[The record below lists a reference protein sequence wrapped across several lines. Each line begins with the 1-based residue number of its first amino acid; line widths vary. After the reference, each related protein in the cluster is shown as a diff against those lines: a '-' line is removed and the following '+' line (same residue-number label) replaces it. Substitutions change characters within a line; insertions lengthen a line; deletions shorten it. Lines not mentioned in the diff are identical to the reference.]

1 MNVLRLEKPSS
12 VCVTYL
18 AFSSSERVA
27 RNQSRILKKNCSS
40 RLAALVGIKY

>member
-1 MNVLRLEKPSS
+1 MNILRLEKPSS

-27 RNQSRILKKNCSS
+27 RNQSEILKKNCSS